1 MHFPDPTP
9 LEIPMRF
16 LLWLLFTAG
25 VLVNAFVNTLA
36 GWTGAAHVAAS
47 VVSGVLVLGS
57 AVGLWLTRG
66 DAGDGARGAV

>member
-1 MHFPDPTP
+1 
-9 LEIPMRF
+9 MRF

-25 VLVNAFVNTLA
+25 VLVNAFINTLA
-36 GWTGAAHVAAS
+36 GLTGAAHVAAS

-66 DAGDGARGAV
+66 QDGDRARGAV

>member
-1 MHFPDPTP
+1 
-9 LEIPMRF
+9 MRF

-25 VLVNAFVNTLA
+25 VLVNAFVNTLS

-57 AVGLWLTRG
+57 AVGLWLTRAPAA
-66 DAGDGARGAV
+66 DRARGAV